1 MNSLKSYPKIHIVF
15 SAATI
20 AVSTSLL
27 MTTASAAPEAEA
39 KVSTPI
45 ASASKGADV
54 KNLAA
59 KEVKPDG
66 KKLNAKE
73 KQLMTPK
80 RGLAETGGTPP
91 KPGPIPPKTELKTV
105 ETLKAPLAPS
115 ANSKK
120 GQTTN
125 SAGDVK
131 AGIDKPMPSTPA
143 KQ

>member
-1 MNSLKSYPKIHIVF
+1 MNLLKSYPKIHLVF
-15 SAATI
+15 SATAI

-39 KVSTPI
+39 KVSAPI
-45 ASASKGADV
+45 ASASKDADV
-54 KNLAA
+54 KNLATR
-59 KEVKPDG
+59 EVKPND

-80 RGLAETGGTPP
+80 KGLAETGGTPP
-91 KPGPIPPKTELKTV
+91 KPGPIPPKVDLKTV
-105 ETLKAPLAPS
+105 VTPKAPLAPS
-115 ANSKK
+115 ANTKK
-120 GQTTN
+120 IQTTN

-131 AGIDKPMPSTPA
+131 AGIDKSIPSAPA